1 MEQAEVWKPQTAG
14 LSDQAEGLFDTIGN
28 RVKAAHKRLIQAESH
43 KQTLEET
50 AAPTLTPSALAESH
64 VLSACWKYVYWYFL
78 VKTCLECGQP
88 EGKMRFTQLLRRAMC
103 GNCRKLEKYQMI
115 DHHAAL
121 RDHGITKK
129 DLNRFKI
136 DGLRISDPLRDGKQL
151 YVYYKTAIEA
161 LLRQKNSTAP
171 DPPPRPP
178 RPSKPPPVS
187 LEAKQAQRRAQRREA
202 VLAGLKTLSLSE
214 TAFARDILETADSWA
229 ALYIAGEVRVTASKL
244 TVRLENQYR
253 KWENDRLGGPAS
265 RRSKGYEGDITSQR
279 VQRPK
284 AVSEPSVCLDNG
296 PAKKRKLTEEDF
308 VQRRNELVAR
318 LAQMGV
324 CADTVEFEDP
334 DEEAYK
340 YVHGLLQ
347 DIGPVAGA
355 IWRKNRPTFSGVG
368 VKIEEKTG
376 K

>member
-1 MEQAEVWKPQTAG
+1 MEQVEVWKPQAAA
-14 LSDQAEGLFDTIGN
+14 LSDRAEGLFETIGN

-43 KQTLEET
+43 TQTLDET
-50 AAPTLTPSALAESH
+50 AAPTLTPSTLSESH
-64 VLSACWKYVYWYFL
+64 VLSACWKFLYWHSL

-121 RDHGITKK
+121 RDHGVTKK

-161 LLRQKNSTAP
+161 LLKQKNCTLP
-171 DPPPRPP
+171 EPPPRPP
-178 RPSKPPPVS
+178 RPTKIPPVS
-187 LEAKQAQRRAQRREA
+187 LEVKKAQRRAQRREC
-202 VLAGLKTLSLSE
+202 VLAALKTLSISE
-214 TAFARDILETADSWA
+214 TAFARDLLETPDSWA
-229 ALYIAGEVRVTASKL
+229 AQYISGQIRVSSSK
-244 TVRLENQYR
+244 VPIRLENQYR
-253 KWENDRLGGPAS
+253 KWENDRMGGPAS
-265 RRSKGYEGDITSQR
+265 RRSKGYEGDITSLR

-284 AVSEPSVCLDNG
+284 PPSEPSLSQASL
-296 PAKKRKLTEEDF
+296 PAKKRKLTEDDF
-308 VQRRNELVAR
+308 VQRREELIAR

-340 YVHGLLQ
+340 YVHGLMQ

-368 VKIEEKTG
+368 VKIDEKGG